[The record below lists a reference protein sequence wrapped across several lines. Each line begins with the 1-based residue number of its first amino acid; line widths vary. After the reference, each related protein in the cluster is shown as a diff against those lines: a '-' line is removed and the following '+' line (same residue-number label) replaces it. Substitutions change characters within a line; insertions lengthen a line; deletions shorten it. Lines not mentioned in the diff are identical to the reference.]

1 MAGSIKPKNV
11 IRNGMIMKAA
21 PKSALASGIKLIG
34 GQCNNLCS
42 RYPSKLRNG
51 QGDNIYEKNAYC
63 RRCSKFMLKEFLH
76 ETKNGAKMLCPCCHG
91 FARTTPS
98 TSSRNRTRKNRA
110 SKE

>member
-11 IRNGMIMKAA
+11 IRNGMIMRAA

-34 GQCNNLCS
+34 GRCNNLCS
-42 RYPSKLRNG
+42 RYTSKLRNG
-51 QGDNIYEKNAYC
+51 KGENIYEKNAYC

-76 ETKNGAKMLCPCCHG
+76 ETKNGAKILCPCCHG
-91 FARTTPS
+91 FARLTPS
-98 TSSRNRTRKNRA
+98 TSSRNRTLKNRA

>member
-11 IRNGMIMKAA
+11 IRNGMIMRAA

-51 QGDNIYEKNAYC
+51 K
-63 RRCSKFMLKEFLH
+63 
-76 ETKNGAKMLCPCCHG
+76 
-91 FARTTPS
+91 
-98 TSSRNRTRKNRA
+98 
-110 SKE
+110 